1 MTPNIDVA
9 ERQYVIT
16 QRMNRGQDTY
26 AGRLDAWHKLGAVQG
41 SFKSWKDILV
51 AAKADFRVVKRQLE
65 YQGKQVAAWGTFRV
79 NNDDLELAKATATNV
94 PMDKVQFLGPVG
106 EDYTVL
112 QHTSGFE
119 LMDELVGQVDGA
131 HYETMGTLDYGRVVW
146 GQVDPNVQIR
156 VGDDVSDVLLS
167 FHTSHDGSKA
177 FDIYESLMRHVCR
190 NTLRAGSLKRLAA
203 TLRVKHTK
211 NAQKRITDLKAEI
224 KEIRDTAM
232 SMQDRLNF
240 LADRRVTRESLDSI
254 MLRLFPV
261 AKDESG
267 EDKKS
272 TRRENILADI
282 LAVYEDNDGNQ
293 FPEQR
298 GTAYNLLNAITNYT
312 DHSRSTKQGGRAESA
327 IFGSGD
333 KLKNQ
338 ALEVITLA
346 AREMPT
352 RMMRGESIPVNSF
365 ADLGLNVGGK

>member
-9 ERQYVIT
+9 ERQGVISR
-16 QRMNRGQDTY
+16 RMLAGQDTY

-41 SFKSWKDILV
+41 EFKTWKDLLV
-51 AAKADFRVVKRQLE
+51 AAKCDFQVVKRQLQ
-65 YQGKQVAAWGTFRV
+65 YAGKPVAAWGTFRA
-79 NNDDLELAKATATNV
+79 NHTDIADAKMTGTQIPA
-94 PMDKVQFLGPVG
+94 DKVAFLGSVG

-119 LMDELVGQVDGA
+119 LMDELVGSIDGA

-156 VGDDVSDVLLS
+156 VGEDVSDVLLS

-177 FDIYESLMRHVCR
+177 FDIYESLLRHVCR

-203 TLRVKHTK
+203 SLRVKHTK
-211 NAQKRITDLKAEI
+211 NASKRIADLKTEI
-224 KEIRDTAM
+224 AEIRDTAM

-240 LADRRVTRESLDSI
+240 LADRRVTRESLDAI

-261 AKDESG
+261 AKDDAG
-267 EDKKS
+267 EDKQS
-272 TRRENILADI
+272 TRRTNILADI
-282 LAVYEDNDGNQ
+282 LTVYEDNDGNQ

-333 KLKNQ
+333 KLKSQ
-338 ALEVITLA
+338 ALEYITLA
-346 AREMPT
+346 AREMPAKVA
-352 RMMRGESIPVNSF
+352 GIPGQSYSMEG
-365 ADLGLNVGGK
+365 LGLNIGE